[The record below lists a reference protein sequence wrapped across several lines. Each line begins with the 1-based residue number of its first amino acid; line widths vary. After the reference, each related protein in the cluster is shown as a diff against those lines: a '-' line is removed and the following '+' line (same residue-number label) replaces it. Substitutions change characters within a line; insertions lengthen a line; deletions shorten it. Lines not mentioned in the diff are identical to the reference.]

1 MREIFSESS
10 RLRSSPAIGS
20 SEASAWTLLSPRPPA
35 GGYNIDLGGL
45 LQRARSELPLNSR
58 TRRDRLDWS
67 LRSLPRNTFE
77 AKWQSCSHSS

>member
-35 GGYNIDLGGL
+35 GGYNIDLGGFI
-45 LQRARSELPLNSR
+45 
-58 TRRDRLDWS
+58 TKGS
-67 LRSLPRNTFE
+67 LRAALKFKDKE
-77 AKWQSCSHSS
+77 G